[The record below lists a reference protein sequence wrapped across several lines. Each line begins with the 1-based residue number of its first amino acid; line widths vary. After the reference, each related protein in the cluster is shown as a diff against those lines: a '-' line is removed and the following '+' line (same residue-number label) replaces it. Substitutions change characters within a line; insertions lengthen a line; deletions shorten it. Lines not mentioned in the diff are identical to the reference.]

1 MKLDNLTKL
10 YIEQLKDVYSAETQ
24 LTRALPKM
32 VKAAADPNLQQ
43 AFQSHLE
50 ETKTHVERLESIFQ
64 TLERSTRGPK
74 CKGMAG
80 LLEEGADLMKEEDIT
95 AEVLDAGLI
104 AAAQRVEHY
113 EIAAYGTVRTFAQR
127 LGHTEIATLL
137 QQTLDEEYAADQKL
151 TALATANDGINEQAQ
166 ETAKENKS

>member
-10 YIEQLKDVYSAETQ
+10 YVEQLRDIYSAETQ
-24 LTRALPKM
+24 LTKALPKM
-32 VKAAADPNLQQ
+32 VKSAADDNLKQ

-50 ETKTHVERLESIFQ
+50 ETKTHVQRLESIFQ
-64 TLERSTRGPK
+64 TLDKSSRGTK

-80 LLEEGADLMKEEDIT
+80 LLEEGAEMMKEEDIT
-95 AEVLDAGLI
+95 PEVLDAGLI

-127 LGHTEIATLL
+127 LGHTEIAGLL

-151 TALATANDGINEQAQ
+151 TALATVTGGINEQVQA
-166 ETAKENKS
+166 TS

>member
-10 YIEQLKDVYSAETQ
+10 YIEQLKDIYSAETQ
-24 LTRALPKM
+24 LTKALPKM
-32 VKAAADPNLQQ
+32 AKAANAADLKE

-64 TLERSTRGPK
+64 TLERSPRGAK

-80 LLEEGADLMKEEDIT
+80 LIEEGTELLKEEDIV
-95 AEVLDAGLI
+95 ADVLDAGLI

-113 EIAAYGTVRTFAQR
+113 EIAAYGTVRTFAQQ
-127 LGHTEIATLL
+127 LGQTEVADLL
-137 QQTLDEEYAADQKL
+137 QQTLDEEHAADQKL
-151 TALATANDGINEQAQ
+151 TTIAVANHGVNEQAQ
-166 ETAKENKS
+166 LTNAKEK

>member
-10 YIEQLKDVYSAETQ
+10 YIEQLKDIYSAESQ

-32 VKAAADPNLQQ
+32 AKAANAASLKQ
-43 AFQSHLE
+43 AFETHWA

-64 TLERSTRGPK
+64 TLQRSPRGPK

-80 LLEEGADLMKEEDIT
+80 LLEEGDELMKEEDIT
-95 AEVLDAGLI
+95 DDVLDAGLI

-127 LGHTEIATLL
+127 LGHAEIAQLL
-137 QQTLDEEYAADQKL
+137 QQTLDEEYATDQKL
-151 TALATANDGINEQAQ
+151 TTIAAADSGVNEQAQ
-166 ETAKENKS
+166 LASAKEK

>member
-24 LTRALPKM
+24 VTRALPKM
-32 VKAAADPNLQQ
+32 VKAAHDPSLQQ

-50 ETKTHVERLESIFQ
+50 ETKTHVERLESIFKM
-64 TLERSTRGPK
+64 LERSTRGPK

-80 LLEEGADLMKEEDIT
+80 LLEEGADLMKEDIT
-95 AEVLDAGLI
+95 PEVLDAGLI

-113 EIAAYGTVRTFAQR
+113 EIAAYGTIRTFAQR
-127 LGHTEIATLL
+127 LGHTEIASLL

-166 ETAKENKS
+166 VTAKENEL